1 MPKALNGCWFL
12 LQRCAM
18 NFNRRNFLKTTG
30 LGIGGL
36 GLQATLPSDA
46 TAADKPDFLVR
57 RPAMH
62 IGLVTYNLAADWD
75 IPTIIKNCEAAKFEG
90 VELRTTHAH
99 KVEVNLSKEER
110 QTVKK
115 RFADSK
121 VQLMGLGSIFDYHA
135 PDQAKLRKDIE
146 ATKEYIILAEDV
158 GATGVKVRPNG
169 FPKDVPEEKTLEQIG
184 HALHEVGDFARD
196 HGQVIRLEVHGTGTS
211 FPPNIK
217 KILDVADHPSVGAC
231 WNSNASDLA
240 GQGWDYN
247 FNLLK
252 DKIFSVHV
260 TDLFQEDYPYRKLLT
275 RLNEI
280 SFKGF
285 CLAEIPASTDPVRVM
300 KYYRA
305 LWLAYQGLL

>member
-1 MPKALNGCWFL
+1 
-12 LQRCAM
+12 M
-18 NFNRRNFLKTTG
+18 NLNRRNFLKAAG
-30 LGIGGL
+30 LGLGSL
-36 GLQATLPSDA
+36 GLQAASPVAA
-46 TAADKPDFLVR
+46 TAAEGSSFLVR
-57 RPAMH
+57 RPTMH
-62 IGLVTYNLAADWD
+62 LGLVTYNLAADWD
-75 IPTIIKNCEAAKFEG
+75 IATIIKNCEAAKFEG
-90 VELRTTHAH
+90 VELRTSHAH

-110 QTVKK
+110 KTVKQ

-121 VQLMGLGSIFDYHA
+121 VQLMGLGSAFDYHT

-158 GATGVKVRPNG
+158 GATGVKVRPNS
-169 FPKDVPEEKTLEQIG
+169 FPKEVPQEKTLEQIG
-184 HALHEVGDFARD
+184 HSLHEIGDFASD

-231 WNSNASDLA
+231 WNSNATDLS

-247 FNLLK
+247 FGLLK
-252 DKIFSVHV
+252 NKIFSVHM
-260 TDLFQEDYPYRKLLT
+260 TDLFQEEYPYRKLLAG
-275 RLNEI
+275 LNEI
-280 SFKGF
+280 NFKGF

>member
-1 MPKALNGCWFL
+1 
-12 LQRCAM
+12 M
-18 NFNRRNFLKTTG
+18 NFNRRNFLKATG

-36 GLQATLPSDA
+36 GMQAILPSPVA
-46 TAADKPDFLVR
+46 AADSPNFLVR
-57 RPAMH
+57 PATMH
-62 IGLVTYNLAADWD
+62 LGLVTYNLAADWD
-75 IPTIIKNCEAAKFEG
+75 IATIIKNCEAANFEG

-110 QTVKK
+110 KAVKQ

-121 VQLMGLGSIFDYHA
+121 VQLMGLGSIFDYHT

-146 ATKEYIILAEDV
+146 ATKDYILLAQDV

-169 FPKDVPEEKTLEQIG
+169 FPKDVPQEKTLEQIG
-184 HALHEVGDFARD
+184 HALREVGDFARD

-217 KILDVADHPSVGAC
+217 RILDVADHPSVGAC

-252 DKIFSVHV
+252 DKIFSVHM
-260 TDLFQEDYPYRKLLT
+260 TDLFQEEYPYRKLLAG
-275 RLNEI
+275 LNEI
-280 SFKGF
+280 NFKGF
-285 CLAEIPASTDPVRVM
+285 CLAEIPPSADPVRVM